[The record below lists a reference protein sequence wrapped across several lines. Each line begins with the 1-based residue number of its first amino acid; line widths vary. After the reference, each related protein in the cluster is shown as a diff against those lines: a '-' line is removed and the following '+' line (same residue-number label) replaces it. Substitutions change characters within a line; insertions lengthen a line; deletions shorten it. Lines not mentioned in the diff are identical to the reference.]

1 MDHFISFGIML
12 IIISICMLVAWF
24 KARYEG
30 RKLNYDN
37 WYSSIIQTFEKGCW
51 IKEKGAESRKY
62 KVLGVDETA
71 GEVHL
76 DLYIFNP
83 NSGVYERIRTEMWT
97 LEYVMSELYNNEIII
112 IKE

>member
-1 MDHFISFGIML
+1 
-12 IIISICMLVAWF
+12 MLVAWF
-24 KARYEG
+24 KVQREN

-37 WYSSIIQTFEKGCW
+37 WYSSIIQIFEKGCW

-62 KVLGVDETA
+62 KVLGVDEAA

-76 DLYIFNP
+76 DLYILHP
-83 NSGVYERIRTEMWT
+83 DSGEYKRIRTEMWT

-112 IKE
+112 VEK